1 MEKSKKRN
9 SIMEFNTGNMKEK
22 IFKTSDSFAPLF
34 IRLML
39 GLVVFPHGAQKL
51 FAWFGGYGFS
61 GTMSY
66 FTDTMGL
73 PWLIAFLV
81 ILLEAIGALTL
92 IAGLATRLVAVSY
105 LFLALGI
112 VFTSHLE
119 NGFFMNWYGNQPG
132 EGYEYFLLWIGMA
145 LSLILT
151 GAGKHS
157 VDRGLLSKNSRT

>member
-1 MEKSKKRN
+1 MELN
-9 SIMEFNTGNMKEK
+9 TSIMKAK
-22 IFKTSDSFAPLF
+22 IFNTSDSYAPLF

-61 GTMSY
+61 GTMTY

-81 ILLEAIGALTL
+81 ILLEAIGALAL
-92 IAGLATRLVAVSY
+92 IAGLATRLIAISY

-112 VFTSHLE
+112 LFTSHLQ
-119 NGFFMNWYGNQPG
+119 NGFFMNWYGNQQG

-151 GAGKHS
+151 GAGKYS
-157 VDRGLLSKNSRT
+157 IDNDLLSKKSRP